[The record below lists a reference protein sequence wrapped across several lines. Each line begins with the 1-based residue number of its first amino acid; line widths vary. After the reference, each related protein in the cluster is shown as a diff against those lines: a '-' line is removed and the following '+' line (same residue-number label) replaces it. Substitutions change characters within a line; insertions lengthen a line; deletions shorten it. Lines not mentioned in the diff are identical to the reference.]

1 MAIPELSVV
10 EIEPVA
16 AAKASIIW
24 MHGLGAD
31 AHDFEPIVPHLGLTD
46 DLAVRFVFPNAPI
59 RPVTINGGM
68 AMRAWY
74 DILSVDLGAG
84 SERREDEIGLR
95 ESEQFIQQ
103 LIERERER
111 GIAVNKIV
119 LAGFSQGG
127 AMTLQT
133 GLRYPETLAGMLA
146 LSCYLP
152 LHNTVEAER
161 HSANQ
166 QAPIFMAH
174 GTFDPVVPYAL
185 GKKGMEKLQA
195 LGYAVDWR
203 EYPMQHEVT
212 MDQIQHIGA
221 WLQQLLGNN

>member
-1 MAIPELSVV
+1 MAAPELSVV
-10 EIEPVA
+10 EIEPATA
-16 AAKASIIW
+16 ATASIIW

-31 AHDFEPIVPHLGLTD
+31 AHDFEPIVPHLGLPIE
-46 DLAVRFVFPNAPI
+46 LGLRFVFPNAPV
-59 RPVTINGGM
+59 RPVTINGGV

-74 DILSVDLGAG
+74 DIFAMDIGA
-84 SERREDEIGLR
+84 RREDEAGLR
-95 ESEQFIQQ
+95 ESEQLVRQ
-103 LIERERER
+103 LIQREQER
-111 GIAVNKIV
+111 GIALDKIV

-133 GLRYPETLAGMLA
+133 GLRYPATLAGMLA

-152 LHNTVEAER
+152 LHNTVAAER
-161 HSANQ
+161 HVANQ
-166 QAPIFMAH
+166 DTPILLAH

-185 GKKGMEKLQA
+185 GKRSMEKLQA

-212 MDQIQHIGA
+212 MAEIQHIGA
-221 WLQQLLGNN
+221 WLQQILGEN